1 MRIAT
6 ITIYNNQTSSID
18 NLSSQYQNIG
28 NQLSTGKSL
37 NVPSDDPSQVSQD
50 LQIRSTIAAE
60 DSDASNATAA
70 SQELTFTDATL
81 SQLTSVL
88 QSARNLAVEGA
99 NDIIPNGSQRPLLG
113 KQVDGLLNQ
122 ALALAN
128 TMYGTNYIFA
138 GTGAA
143 TTAPVTPLGSPANA
157 IAFTGNNDARTEVI
171 NGQTVQVGTTLQ
183 SAFNYNSTNGTPSV
197 FTLLATLR
205 DTLDKE
211 PAAIESQ
218 RSINV
223 QNQVIYG
230 PTAPAAQQ
238 TTLGQLAS
246 AGGPS
251 SVKLTPDNS
260 TPAAGVPAGNY
271 SFHIDGTTALGQP
284 GSQTFTF
291 NSNSTVSD
299 ILNQINTSTATT
311 GVTAAWNQASQRLQ
325 LTSVSPNSP
334 PFLITDAATPVG
346 ATPIVN
352 GVPGAAIT
360 TAATTT
366 SNIME
371 VFQIP
376 SQVSVTSNLSTQI
389 GDIDDVINSVLSSRA
404 SVGQTIQNL
413 AATSSQVQAL
423 SVDNTT
429 TKSTYEDTNVAQATS
444 QFTLTQTAL
453 QAAYATTTRLEG
465 KSLIDYL

>member
-1 MRIAT
+1 
-6 ITIYNNQTSSID
+6 
-18 NLSSQYQNIG
+18 
-28 NQLSTGKSL
+28 
-37 NVPSDDPSQVSQD
+37 
-50 LQIRSTIAAE
+50 
-60 DSDASNATAA
+60 
-70 SQELTFTDATL
+70 
-81 SQLTSVL
+81 
-88 QSARNLAVEGA
+88 
-99 NDIIPNGSQRPLLG
+99 
-113 KQVDGLLNQ
+113 
-122 ALALAN
+122 
-128 TMYGTNYIFA
+128 MYGTNYIFA
-138 GTGAA
+138 GTGSA

-299 ILNQINTSTATT
+299 IVNQINASTATT